1 MPGLPY
7 EQARSAIELRDTF
20 LTIAAHELRTPLT
33 SIQGYAQLLSKQL
46 DQGLGLDADSPRK
59 SAHMIEDRTKHL
71 ARLVEQILDVSRL
84 DQSRLKL
91 SLEDVDVVGLIRK
104 LVAGFVSRHPREFRL
119 HLPDH
124 VRAAVDPVRLEQ
136 VMANLIDNAVRYS
149 PDGGPIDISVEPGE

>member
-1 MPGLPY
+1 MFRP
-7 EQARSAIELRDTF
+7 
-20 LTIAAHELRTPLT
+20 
-33 SIQGYAQLLSKQL
+33 
-46 DQGLGLDADSPRK
+46 
-59 SAHMIEDRTKHL
+59 
-71 ARLVEQILDVSRL
+71 

-91 SLEDVDVVGLIRK
+91 SLEDVDVGGPDQK

-149 PDGGPIDISVEPGE
+149 PDGGPIDISVELENDDWSYFRCAIGGSVSRRSTAPTSSIASTRRTG